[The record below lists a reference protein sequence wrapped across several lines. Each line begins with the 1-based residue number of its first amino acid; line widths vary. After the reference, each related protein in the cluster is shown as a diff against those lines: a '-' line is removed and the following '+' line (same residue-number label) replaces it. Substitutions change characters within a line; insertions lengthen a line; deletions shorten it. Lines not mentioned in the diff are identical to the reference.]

1 MSGRPAAC
9 LCPRSGPAKGCHR
22 HGGSRPRSIT
32 PCRHK
37 RWPSRWDANDYQDI
51 TWREGTHKPLCS
63 QFAAVRV
70 RVALGQQKREPEW
83 LLIEWPQSD
92 AVPAKYWLSNLP
104 EDTSLTTLV
113 ATAKGR
119 WRIERD
125 CQELKQ
131 AFGLKHYED
140 WRGFHHHHATL
151 CTVAYGFLVMEH
163 LRGGDQKKS
172 DHAKA
177 VAVPEGGWARGHKTR
192 TTPRG

>member
-1 MSGRPAAC
+1 MTIRIS
-9 LCPRSGPAKGCHR
+9 L
-22 HGGSRPRSIT
+22 GGKVPT
-32 PCRHK
+32 
-37 RWPSRWDANDYQDI
+37 
-51 TWREGTHKPLCS
+51 TLCS

-140 WRGFHHHHATL
+140 WRGFHYHATL

-172 DHAKA
+172 DHAKQLPYPKA
-177 VAVPEGGWARGHKTR
+177 TGRGVIKRAQRHVVNSIATLRWELKIR
-192 TTPRG
+192 RS